1 MKKIQDYLKQSYENS
16 VNKGWYE
23 RPTTSIERFALML
36 SEISEATEEVRSSKE
51 DFYLVEGKPE
61 GQAVELV
68 DVLIRI
74 FDYSGYRNVNFS
86 KFLETQFFVSFNPI
100 ITIDDL
106 MNEVSQLNNIRC
118 YEELQDLKSD
128 IEFHISVAISI
139 CDAAKSHMKK
149 TEKEFLFL
157 AETVVKIAYFFRK
170 KGWDMTKVLDIKH
183 EYNVNRP
190 HKHGGKV
197 C

>member
-23 RPTTSIERFALML
+23 RPTTAIERFTLML
-36 SEISEATEEVRSSKE
+36 SEVAEATEEVRSSKE
-51 DFYLVEGKPE
+51 DFYLVGEKPE
-61 GQAVELV
+61 GQSVEMV
-68 DVLIRI
+68 DILIRI
-74 FDYSGYRNVNFS
+74 FDYSGYKSVNFS

-100 ITIDDL
+100 NTIDDL
-106 MNEVSQLNNIRC
+106 MVEVGQLNNIRC
-118 YEELQDLKSD
+118 YEELENLTSDL
-128 IEFHISVAISI
+128 EFHISFAISI

-149 TEKEFLFL
+149 TDKEFLYL
-157 AETVVKIAYFFRK
+157 AETVVKIAYFFKK
-170 KGWDMTKVLDIKH
+170 KGWDMSKILDIKH
-183 EYNVNRP
+183 EYNINRP

>member
-1 MKKIQDYLKQSYENS
+1 MKKIQEYLKQSYQNA

-61 GQAVELV
+61 GQSVELV

-74 FDYSGYRNVNFS
+74 FDYSGYGNVNFA
-86 KFLETQFFVSFNPI
+86 KFLDSQFFVTFNEI
-100 ITIDDL
+100 HTIDDL
-106 MNEVSQLNNIRC
+106 MNEVSHLKNIRC
-118 YEELQDLKSD
+118 YEELEELKSD
-128 IEFHISVAISI
+128 LEFHISVAISI

-149 TEKEFLFL
+149 TDKEFLYL
-157 AETVVKIAYFFRK
+157 AETMVKIAYFFKK
-170 KGWDMTKVLDIKH
+170 KGWDMTKIIDIKH
-183 EYNVNRP
+183 EYNVSRP

>member
-1 MKKIQDYLKQSYENS
+1 MKTIQDYLKQSYENS
-16 VNKGWYE
+16 VSKGWYE

-51 DFYLVEGKPE
+51 DFYLVDEKPE
-61 GQAVELV
+61 GQSVELV

-74 FDYSGYRNVNFS
+74 FDYSGYANVNFS

-100 ITIDDL
+100 NTINDL
-106 MNEVSQLNNIRC
+106 MVEVGQLNNIRC
-118 YEELQDLKSD
+118 YEELEYLKSD
-128 IEFHISVAISI
+128 LEFHISIAISI
-139 CDAAKSHMKK
+139 CDAAKSYMKK
-149 TEKEFLFL
+149 TEKEFFYL

-183 EYNVNRP
+183 EYNVSRP